1 MVLQRGSE
9 RAHPSCAAGR
19 AALALLCTGGR
30 TATHDQRTRMG
41 ILDKVKGLVG
51 SNKEKVEGGID
62 KAADVAKGKLPDEH
76 DAKVDKAADTLK
88 GQIDKLDG

>member
-1 MVLQRGSE
+1 
-9 RAHPSCAAGR
+9 
-19 AALALLCTGGR
+19 
-30 TATHDQRTRMG
+30 MG

-62 KAADVAKGKLPDEH
+62 KAADVAKSKLPDEH
-76 DAKVDKAADTLK
+76 DPKVDKAADTLK

>member
-1 MVLQRGSE
+1 
-9 RAHPSCAAGR
+9 
-19 AALALLCTGGR
+19 
-30 TATHDQRTRMG
+30 MG

-51 SNKEKVEGGID
+51 SNKEKVEEGID

-76 DAKVDKAADTLK
+76 DAKVDQAADTLK